1 MNPAERQ
8 KILEQAAEWF
18 RTVIIPNHLKNTEKL
33 ISAKNFD
40 INPFLTTYLATFFNG
55 EVSPESIARA
65 LLYPRVIGTS
75 ITTSFGSN
83 MQNFISSVL
92 KDSFGSMTTGIDI
105 EFIDS
110 IDGRRKYCQV
120 KLGPNTINKD
130 DVKTIHD
137 HFKGAR
143 NLGKTNNINV
153 ALDDMVVA
161 ILYGETGQES
171 AHYKK
176 LNSEYGY
183 PVWIG
188 ADFWHRLTGDKDFYA
203 DLLKSIANVA
213 TELNT
218 ANILEST
225 VVSLS
230 KTKEVQALAK
240 LVPVKEKEAE

>member
-1 MNPAERQ
+1 MSPDERH

-18 RTVIIPNHLKNTEKL
+18 RTVIIPNHLKNTKKL
-33 ISAKNFD
+33 VSAKEFD
-40 INPFLTTYLATFFNG
+40 INPFLTTYLATFFDG

-65 LLYPRVIGTS
+65 LMYPRVMGTS
-75 ITTSFGSN
+75 ITTSFGTN
-83 MQNFISSVL
+83 MQSFISSVL
-92 KDSFGSMTTGIDI
+92 KDSFGSMVSGIDI

-110 IDGRRKYCQV
+110 FDGRRKYCQV

-143 NLGKTNNINV
+143 SLSKTNNMAV

-176 LNSEYGY
+176 LNIEYGY

-203 DLLKSIANVA
+203 DLLQSIANVA
-213 TELNT
+213 TESNF
-218 ANILEST
+218 ANILAAT
-225 VVSLS
+225 VTALS
-230 KTKEVQALAK
+230 KTDEVQALAK
-240 LVPVKEKEAE
+240 LVPEQGTSE